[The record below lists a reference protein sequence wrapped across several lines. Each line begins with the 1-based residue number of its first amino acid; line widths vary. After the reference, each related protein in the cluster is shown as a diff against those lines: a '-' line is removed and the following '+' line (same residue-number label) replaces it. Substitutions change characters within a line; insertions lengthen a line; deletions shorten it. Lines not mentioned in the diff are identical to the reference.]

1 MGKERIERMFERVRE
16 RERPGLIVFVTAGVP
31 DMETTIELV
40 PALVEAG
47 ADAVELGVPFSDPLA
62 EGPTIQRSSFLALQN
77 GVTTADCLRASES
90 LRERIPDAPLILMG
104 YYNPVLAYGVSSFA
118 TECQRV
124 GVDGLIT
131 VDLPGTESG
140 PLAAECRS
148 REISLIPLLAPTSTE
163 ESISESCRNASGF
176 VYCVSVTGVTG
187 ARNEVSG
194 RGMDLLQRVRAHTG
208 LPLAL
213 GFGISAPEH
222 VAEVGRSAD
231 AAVVG
236 SALVRVLLESPRD
249 EVVERASAFVASL
262 AGRTPDGPKR
272 PLRLRSGQG
281 KEGAD
286 DGMPGHSGRNDGGGQ
301 HRRSDSRGDDGA
313 AGGAD

>member
-16 RERPGLIVFVTAGVP
+16 RERPGLVVFLTAGCP
-31 DMETTIELV
+31 DMEATMELV

-47 ADAVELGVPFSDPLA
+47 ADVVELGVPFSDPLA
-62 EGPTIQRSSFLALQN
+62 EGPTIQESSFLALQN
-77 GVTTADCLRASES
+77 GVTTADCLRAAET
-90 LRERIPDAPLILMG
+90 LRDRIPEAPLILMG
-104 YYNPVLAYGVSSFA
+104 YYNPVFSYGVSRFA
-118 TECQRV
+118 AECQRI

-140 PLAAECRS
+140 ALAAECNARY
-148 REISLIPLLAPTSTE
+148 ISLIPLLAPTSTE
-163 ESISESCRNASGF
+163 ESIAESCKNASGF
-176 VYCVSVTGVTG
+176 VYCVSVIGVTG
-187 ARNEVSG
+187 ARNEVSN
-194 RGMDLLQRVRAHTG
+194 RGLELVQRVRAHTD

-222 VAEVGRSAD
+222 VAEVGRTAD

-262 AGRTPDGPKR
+262 AGRTPAAQSTER
-272 PLRLRSGQG
+272 
-281 KEGAD
+281 
-286 DGMPGHSGRNDGGGQ
+286 GR
-301 HRRSDSRGDDGA
+301 R
-313 AGGAD
+313 